1 MGISGSGKQP
11 NGSNMRRKRD
21 IIISGFSKLLK
32 EEKLKL
38 VAEYFENP
46 GEVVSLLKSFWH
58 SDASQQKLFDEFSE
72 NTISNFYI
80 PYGVVPN
87 VKINGRTYMV
97 PMVIEESSVVAAA
110 SSSAKFWSERG
121 GFHSEIIS
129 TKKVGQVHFSWTGAS
144 LSLFQLMPQIRE
156 HLVNSVTHLTKNMEK
171 RGGGILD
178 IELIDMTDQIP
189 TYYQLLV
196 TFETKDSMGANFIN
210 SVLEEFGQSLKVFM
224 AEQIQFTDSDRQL
237 EIIMA
242 ILSNYTPE
250 CIVKTWVECPFS
262 ELDTVDEQLDGI
274 AFARKF
280 QTAVRIAQVDVYRAT
295 THNKGIYNGI
305 DAVAIATGNDFRAIE
320 AAGHA
325 YAARSGRYQ
334 SLSYVECTDDLFRFV
349 LEVPMAVGT
358 VGGLTS
364 LHPLAKQ
371 SLEMLG
377 NPTAPELMMIAS
389 TMGLANNFSAVK
401 SLTTKGIQ
409 AGHMK
414 MHLFNILNHFKANE
428 QEKKAAIEY
437 FKDQTVSFANV
448 ETYIASLRK

>member
-1 MGISGSGKQP
+1 
-11 NGSNMRRKRD
+11 MRRKRD

>member
-129 TKKVGQVHFSWTGAS
+129 TKKVGQVHFSWTGPS